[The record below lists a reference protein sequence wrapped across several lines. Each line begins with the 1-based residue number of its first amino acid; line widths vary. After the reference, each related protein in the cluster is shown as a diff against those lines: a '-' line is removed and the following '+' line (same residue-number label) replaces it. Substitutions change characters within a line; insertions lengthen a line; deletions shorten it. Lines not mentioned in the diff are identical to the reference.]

1 MKIDEDNDLIHYGIL
16 RRSGRYPWGS
26 SNNVNTR
33 NKIFLDYVQ
42 DMMRQGLTESE
53 VARGV
58 GISVNELRAAKSIA
72 TNQQRQSKIAMA
84 QRLKDKGYSTSAVA
98 SRMNIPES
106 TARSYLAPG
115 AKDNADIL
123 TNTANALQA
132 QVDKKGYVDVG
143 KGVESHIGVSK
154 TRLDT
159 ALAVLKEKGYE
170 VHTVKSLQLTTGHET
185 NMRVLAVPGTTQR
198 DVFLNRSKIQQFT
211 DFSDDGGRHFAKLH
225 DPLIINPKRVAVVY
239 KEDGGDKADGVIYV
253 RPGVEDVSIGGSNYA
268 QVRVAVGSDHYLK
281 GMAVY
286 KNNLPD
292 GVDLEFHTSK
302 SRTSNKLDVMKKNA
316 DEPGYAETGEHPL
329 LKSIQHQIVANPGT
343 PNEHVTSAMNIV
355 NEEGDWY
362 DWSRTLSSQML
373 SKQTPNLA
381 KTQLNMTYERR
392 LQDFKDINS
401 LTNDTVRK
409 KLLNDFADGVD
420 SAAVHLKAAALPKL
434 QAHVILPLPGIAR
447 NQIFAPNHDDGVRVA
462 LIRHPH
468 AGPFEIPELIVNNKN
483 PEGRR
488 IIGSG
493 AKDAVGIHPSV
504 AQWLSGADFD
514 GDAVLVIPNDKNHIK
529 TSHPLAELKDFDPRS
544 SYPAYDGMKTMRNT
558 QTEMGM
564 ISNLIT
570 DMSIQGAPN
579 SDIARAV
586 KHSMVV
592 IDAEK
597 HNLNYK
603 LSYNDN
609 GIKQLKA
616 KYQSGGAS
624 TIISRAG
631 ADQFIPERKPRTMGK
646 GGPVNTRTGALEF
659 EPTNR
664 INTKTGKPRQ
674 TRIQR
679 LANVSDARELMSTRT
694 GTPMERLYAEHS
706 NKLKSLANRARLTA
720 VKTPT
725 PKQSAS
731 AKKAYRPQVESLNAK
746 LNLALRNAPLERQA
760 QIIANAQVKTK
771 RDANPNMEPDTL
783 RKVKYQALTQA
794 RIRTRASKQQI
805 VIEPDEWDAIQA
817 QAISNSKLTQI
828 LNNADMDVVRDLA
841 TPKTAILMTPTKTA
855 RATAMLAAGYTRA
868 EVARQLGVSLSTL
881 DVATKGG

>member
-1 MKIDEDNDLIHYGIL
+1 
-16 RRSGRYPWGS
+16 
-26 SNNVNTR
+26 
-33 NKIFLDYVQ
+33 
-42 DMMRQGLTESE
+42 MRQGLTEAE

-58 GISVNELRAAKSIA
+58 GASVNDLRAAKSIA
-72 TNQQRQSKIAMA
+72 TNQQRQSRIAMA
-84 QRLKDKGYSTSAVA
+84 QRLKDKGYSTSAIA

-115 AKDNADIL
+115 AKDKADIL
-123 TNTANALQA
+123 TNTADMLQS

-143 KGVESHIGVSK
+143 KGVENHIGVSK

-159 ALAVLKEKGYE
+159 ALSVLKEKGYE

-185 NMRVLAVPGTTQR
+185 NMRVLAAPGTTQR
-198 DVFLNRSKIQQFT
+198 DVFLNRSKIQQVT
-211 DFSDDGGRHFAKLH
+211 DFSDDGGRHIASIH
-225 DPLIINPKRVAVVY
+225 PPLILNPKRVAVVY

-268 QVRVAVGSDHYLK
+268 QVRVAVGQDHYLK

-292 GVDLEFHTSK
+292 GVDVEFHTSK
-302 SRTSNKLDVMKKNA
+302 SRTANKLDVMKKNS

-329 LKSIQHQIVANPGT
+329 LKSTQRQIIADAGT
-343 PNEHVTSAMNIV
+343 SNERVTSAMNIV
-355 NEEGDWY
+355 NEEGDWSE
-362 DWSRTLSSQML
+362 WSRNLSSQML
-373 SKQTPNLA
+373 SKQSPTLA
-381 KTQLNMTYERR
+381 KTQLNMMYERR
-392 LQDFKDINS
+392 QQEFKDIDK
-401 LTNDTVRK
+401 LTNATVRK
-409 KLLNDFADGVD
+409 KLLNDFADGAD
-420 SAAVHLKAAALPKL
+420 SAAVHLKAAALPR
-434 QAHVILPLPGIAR
+434 QGNHVILPVPNIPR
-447 NQIFAPNHDDGVRVA
+447 NQIYAPNYNDGERVA

-468 AGPFEIPELIVNNKN
+468 AGPFEIPELIVNNKHAASKSILGN
-483 PEGRR
+483 
-488 IIGSG
+488 

-514 GDAVLVIPNDKNHIK
+514 GDTVLVIPNERAGVK
-529 TSHPLAELKDFDPRS
+529 TSHALEELKDFDPRS

-570 DMSIQGAPN
+570 DMSIQGAPH

-631 ADQFIPERKPRTMGK
+631 ADVFIPERKPRTMGK
-646 GGPVNTRTGALEF
+646 GGPINTRTGALEF

-679 LANVSDARELMSTRT
+679 LALASDARELMSTRT

-706 NKLKSLANRARLTA
+706 NKLKELANRARLTA
-720 VKTPT
+720 IKTPT
-725 PKQSAS
+725 PKQSPS

-771 RDANPNMEPDTL
+771 RDANPNMESDTL

-794 RIRTRASKQQI
+794 RIRTGASKQKI

-828 LNNADMDVVRDLA
+828 LNNADMDVVRDHA
-841 TPKTAILMTPTKTA
+841 TPKTQILMTPTKTA